1 MRYAYWVN
9 CNDLFIQTVIFLS
22 NGLEVDMPWP
32 LMDLNPLQVD
42 VMVVDA
48 SITSGSRHA
57 LVVHVR

>member
-1 MRYAYWVN
+1 M
-9 CNDLFIQTVIFLS
+9 VIFLS
-22 NGLEVDMPWP
+22 NGFEVDMPWP